1 MTLSEIR
8 EDLWEIRYY
17 FTHKAAFDGA
27 VKLIGTNAV
36 VEKVE
41 RYNKIF
47 QNAPARMYDLYLGLY
62 VNGYTQEAYAYEAGY
77 CPQHIQE
84 LNKQLVLYLQKVVN

>member
-1 MTLSEIR
+1 MTLNEIR
-8 EDLWEIRYY
+8 EDLREIRYY
-17 FTHKAAFDGA
+17 FTHKAAFDNA

-62 VNGYTQEAYAYEAGY
+62 VNGYTQEAYAEEAGY

-84 LNKQLVLYLQKVVN
+84 LNKQLVLYLQKVMS

>member
-8 EDLWEIRYY
+8 EDLREIRYY

-27 VKLIGTNAV
+27 VKLIGTNTV

-62 VNGYTQEAYAYEAGY
+62 VNGYTQEAYAAEAGY
-77 CPQHIQE
+77 CPQHVQE
-84 LNKQLVLYLQKVVN
+84 LNKQLVLYLQKVMN

>member
-8 EDLWEIRYY
+8 EDLQEIRYY
-17 FTHKAAFDGA
+17 FTHKAAFDNA
-27 VKLIGTNAV
+27 VKLIGENSV

-47 QNAPARMYDLYLGLY
+47 QKASARMYDLYLGLY
-62 VNGYTQEAYAYEAGY
+62 VNGYTQEAYAAEAGY

-84 LNKQLVLYLQKVVN
+84 LNKQLILYLQEVMS

>member
-1 MTLSEIR
+1 MTVGQIR
-8 EDLWEIRYY
+8 KDLQEIRYY

-27 VKLIGTNAV
+27 VKLIGTNSV

-47 QNAPARMYDLYLGLY
+47 QKAPARMYDLYLGLY
-62 VNGYTQEAYAYEAGY
+62 VNGYTQEAYAAEAGY

-84 LNKQLVLYLQKVVN
+84 LNKQLVLYLQKVMN

>member
-8 EDLWEIRYY
+8 KDLQEIRYY

-36 VEKVE
+36 VEKAE

-47 QNAPARMYDLYLGLY
+47 QSAPARMYDLYLGLY
-62 VNGYTQEAYAYEAGY
+62 VHGYTQEAYASEVGY

-84 LNKQLVLYLQKVVN
+84 LNKQLVLYLQKVMN

>member
-8 EDLWEIRYY
+8 EDLREIRYY

-27 VKLIGTNAV
+27 VKIIGTNAV

-62 VNGYTQEAYAYEAGY
+62 VKGYTQEAYAYEAGY

-84 LNKQLVLYLQKVVN
+84 LNKQLVLYLQKVMN

>member
-1 MTLSEIR
+1 MMLSEIR
-8 EDLWEIRYY
+8 EDLREIRYY
-17 FTHKAAFDGA
+17 FAHKAAFDGA

-84 LNKQLVLYLQKVVN
+84 LNKQLVLYLQKVMN

>member
-8 EDLWEIRYY
+8 EDLQEIRYY
-17 FTHKAAFDGA
+17 FTHKAAFDNA
-27 VKLIGTNAV
+27 VKLIGENSV

-47 QNAPARMYDLYLGLY
+47 QKAPARMYDLYLGLY
-62 VNGYTQEAYAYEAGY
+62 VNGYTQETYAAEAGY

-84 LNKQLVLYLQKVVN
+84 LNKQLILYLQKVMS

>member
-8 EDLWEIRYY
+8 LDLQEIRYY
-17 FTHKAAFDGA
+17 FTHKAAFDSA
-27 VKLIGTNAV
+27 VKLIGENSV

-47 QNAPARMYDLYLGLY
+47 QKAPARMYDLYLGLY
-62 VNGYTQEAYAYEAGY
+62 VNGYTQEAYADEAGY

-84 LNKQLVLYLQKVVN
+84 LNKQLILYLQKVMS

>member
-8 EDLWEIRYY
+8 LDLQEIRYY
-17 FTHKAAFDGA
+17 FTHKAAFDSA
-27 VKLIGTNAV
+27 VKLIGKNSV

-47 QNAPARMYDLYLGLY
+47 QKAPARMYDLYLGLY
-62 VNGYTQEAYAYEAGY
+62 VNGYTQEAYADEAGY

-84 LNKQLVLYLQKVVN
+84 LNKQLILYLQKVIS

>member
-1 MTLSEIR
+1 MTLKEIR
-8 EDLWEIRYY
+8 EDLQEIRYY

-27 VKLIGTNAV
+27 VKIIGTNAV

-41 RYNKIF
+41 RYNEIF
-47 QNAPARMYDLYLGLY
+47 RNAPARMYDLYLGLY
-62 VNGYTQEAYAYEAGY
+62 VNGYTQEAYAAEAGY

-84 LNKQLVLYLQKVVN
+84 LNKQLVLYLQKVMN